1 MIAHIPTSSES
12 EFSEITFCDHTQRQL
27 DYYINCAQAY
37 LKQKEAS
44 TGAEW
49 KKFKKQSGAANF
61 IENCLK
67 MLDKWNKL
75 SQSLQEELKDL
86 PLPAYL
92 PVTSALNLLKVP
104 LDSFSFCLSR
114 LKDILQ
120 EGQTRLLP
128 KDISAIAKLFYI
140 KVKRTLTLGEEVT
153 LEDWQLVAKK
163 YKIKSPEKLEA
174 LKEAAKELA
183 EGESLLT
190 EQVIQALSDA
200 GYDPLL
206 ILPKPKKKYTD
217 GDLDKALSSYQQEND
232 LLKQRIQ
239 ELELKEVEEF
249 IAQEATEE
257 ATKIDDSEVVI
268 PEPVEVVVPEPVE
281 VVIPEPV
288 EVAVPE
294 PVEVVVPEPVIE
306 SNQSLSTTESTI
318 KSEIETVKDLKGY
331 KVIINCGGAE
341 KQGTFRVQ
349 NGTGHTG
356 QIKTEPDNKVYC
368 LDFKAIQL
376 EYPYNSENYHVLAD
390 LIREHDWKVE
400 DRKGSKMGGFRDL
413 LSR

>member
-1 MIAHIPTSSES
+1 MITHIPTLLES
-12 EFSEITFCDHTQRQL
+12 TTPEINLFDCTQHQRQL

-37 LKQKEAS
+37 LEQKEAS
-44 TGAEW
+44 TGAAW
-49 KKFKKQSGAANF
+49 KEFKKQSGAANF

-92 PVTSALNLLKVP
+92 PLTSALNLLKVP

-128 KDISAIAKLFYI
+128 KDISAIAKLFHT

-217 GDLDKALSSYQQEND
+217 QDLDKALSSYQQEND

-268 PEPVEVVVPEPVE
+268 PEPVEVVIPEPVE
-281 VVIPEPV
+281 VAVPEPV

-390 LIREHDWKVE
+390 LIREHD
-400 DRKGSKMGGFRDL
+400 
-413 LSR
+413 

>member
-1 MIAHIPTSSES
+1 MCIR
-12 EFSEITFCDHTQRQL
+12 DR
-27 DYYINCAQAY
+27 
-37 LKQKEAS
+37 
-44 TGAEW
+44 TGAAW
-49 KKFKKQSGAANF
+49 KEFKKQSGAANF

-92 PVTSALNLLKVP
+92 PLTSALNLLKVP

-128 KDISAIAKLFYI
+128 KDISAIAKLFHT

-268 PEPVEVVVPEPVE
+268 PEPVEVVIPEPVE
-281 VVIPEPV
+281 VVIPEPVEVAVPEPV

-376 EYPYNSENYHVLAD
+376 EYPYNSENYRVLAD

>member
-12 EFSEITFCDHTQRQL
+12 KLPEITFCDHTQRQL

-49 KKFKKQSGAANF
+49 KEFKKQSGAANF

-92 PVTSALNLLKVP
+92 PLTSALNLLKVP

-128 KDISAIAKLFYI
+128 KDISAIAKLHHP

-249 IAQEATEE
+249 IAQEATG
-257 ATKIDDSEVVI
+257 IV
-268 PEPVEVVVPEPVE
+268 
-281 VVIPEPV
+281 
-288 EVAVPE
+288 
-294 PVEVVVPEPVIE
+294 
-306 SNQSLSTTESTI
+306 
-318 KSEIETVKDLKGY
+318 
-331 KVIINCGGAE
+331 
-341 KQGTFRVQ
+341 R
-349 NGTGHTG
+349 
-356 QIKTEPDNKVYC
+356 
-368 LDFKAIQL
+368 
-376 EYPYNSENYHVLAD
+376 
-390 LIREHDWKVE
+390 
-400 DRKGSKMGGFRDL
+400 
-413 LSR
+413 

>member
-1 MIAHIPTSSES
+1 MITHIPTSSES
-12 EFSEITFCDHTQRQL
+12 KLPEITFCDHTQRQL

-49 KKFKKQSGAANF
+49 KELKKQSGAANF

-92 PVTSALNLLKVP
+92 PLTSALNLLKVP

-128 KDISAIAKLFYI
+128 KDISAIAKLHHP